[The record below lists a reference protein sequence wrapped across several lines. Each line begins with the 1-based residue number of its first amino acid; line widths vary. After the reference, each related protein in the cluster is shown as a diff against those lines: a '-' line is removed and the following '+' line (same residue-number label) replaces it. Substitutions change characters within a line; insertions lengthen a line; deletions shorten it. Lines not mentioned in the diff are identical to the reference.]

1 MMDRKTK
8 YMPVWG
14 RYVKIFDKLSP
25 EELGELVHAMIH
37 YHFDGTEPE
46 LSGVLAAYW
55 DFLQPDLDYAQASY
69 EKKVESGRKG
79 GKRSGEV
86 RRKKKEIEADGSEVK
101 QNEQIT
107 RTESETISITESKSG
122 TVSKTE
128 TESDGCS
135 APADAGLS
143 LSKRAYGEYGWVKL
157 TDRQY
162 RQLQAK
168 MGEEAL
174 QDCIR
179 YIDRSA
185 QSTDNRNRW
194 KDWYLILTRC
204 YEEGWY
210 CPHQPS
216 YQSKPPIPMG
226 ASGHLG
232 EAELE
237 AIRRV
242 LSEEI

>member
-14 RYVKIFDKLSP
+14 RHKDILAKLP
-25 EELGELVHAMIH
+25 REELGELLCAMMD
-37 YHFDGTEPE
+37 YHFDDREPE
-46 LSGVLAAYW
+46 LTGILGVYW
-55 DFLQPDLDYAQASY
+55 DFLKPDLDHARENY
-69 EKKVESGRKG
+69 EKKAESGRKG

-86 RRKKKEIEADGSEVK
+86 RREMK
-101 QNEQIT
+101 QNEAQQSKTKQGEQIESESK
-107 RTESETISITESKSG
+107 TESESKAE
-122 TVSKTE
+122 SKTE

-242 LSEEI
+242 LSEE